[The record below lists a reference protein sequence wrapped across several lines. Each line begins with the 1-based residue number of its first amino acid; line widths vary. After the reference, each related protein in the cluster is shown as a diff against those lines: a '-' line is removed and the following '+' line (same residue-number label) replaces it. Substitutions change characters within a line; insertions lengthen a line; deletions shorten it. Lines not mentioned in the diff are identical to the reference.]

1 MTLKGRI
8 DYHKKNPQIYEMYKK
23 FAFQAINSK
32 RPYYSSEMII
42 NRVRWETMT
51 KAHSGFKISNEMK
64 AFYSRLFVLQNPTYK
79 NFFKFKPSICDG
91 LKLKMIK

>member
-1 MTLKGRI
+1 MTLKNRI

-23 FAFQAINSK
+23 FAFQAIKSK

-51 KAHSGFKISNEMK
+51 KAESGFKIANEMK
-64 AFYSRLFVLQNPTYK
+64 AFYSRLFVLEYPTYQ
-79 NFFKFKPSICDG
+79 NFFKQRSSICDG
-91 LKLKMIK
+91 LKLKMI

>member
-1 MTLKGRI
+1 MTLQSRVN
-8 DYHKKNPQIYEMYKK
+8 YHKKNPQIYEMFKK

-42 NRVRWETMT
+42 NRVRWETMI
-51 KAHSGFKISNEMK
+51 KADKGYKIANEMK
-64 AFYSRLFVLQNPTYK
+64 AFYSRLFVLEHPSYK
-79 NFFKFKPSICDG
+79 TFFKNRPSVCDG